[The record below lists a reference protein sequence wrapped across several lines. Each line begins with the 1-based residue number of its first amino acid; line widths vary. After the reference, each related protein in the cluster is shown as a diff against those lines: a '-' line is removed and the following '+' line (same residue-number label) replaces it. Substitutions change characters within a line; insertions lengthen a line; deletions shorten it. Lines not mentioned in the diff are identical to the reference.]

1 MHTNLFKIIETV
13 LKTNKNYVSEDGKL
27 LKAHIYSDAM
37 VLNTQLLSL
46 LLSNEEIKNCFFV
59 KVNDILVF
67 DKQKFVWL
75 LESREFLPN
84 SYTKYTNKIGLF
96 ANLNSNSRGGGIFK

>member
-1 MHTNLFKIIETV
+1 MYNNLFETIETV
-13 LKTNKNYVSEDGKL
+13 LKSNKNYVSEDGKL

-37 VLNTQLLSL
+37 VLDTQLISL
-46 LLSNEEIKNCFFV
+46 LISNEDIKKCFFT

-75 LESREFLPN
+75 LESKEFLPD

-96 ANLNSNSRGGGIFK
+96 SSVGGG